1 MFLGKVVGR
10 VWSTVKHPGLESQR
24 LLIVQPVTPEG
35 APSGRR
41 VICADSDMI
50 SIAGD
55 SLINLDTDEIRRGLH
70 DGSIRIERQPDGA

>member
-1 MFLGKVVGR
+1 MPQAGER
-10 VWSTVKHPGLESQR
+10 VRVYQLNR
-24 LLIVQPVTPEG
+24 LIAQG
-35 APSGRR
+35 R